1 MDWSTVIDSNTFAPI
16 LTSIQTI
23 MPFVI
28 GFSVSLLGIRK
39 VWGFIKSEAYSA

>member
-1 MDWSTVIDSNTFAPI
+1 MDWTEIISATTFQPI
-16 LTSIQTI
+16 LTSIQTV
-23 MPFVI
+23 MPFII